1 MRGSASNRAT
11 CNFTFRVKGE
21 RADTADK
28 EKRAELVTDNS
39 DKRVNL
45 SSSCKRYAHARIA
58 PLLIIL
64 RNSRKVVDARDNQLS
79 ATHEERGVL
88 RIGEVR

>member
-11 CNFTFRVKGE
+11 CNFKFRVKGE

-28 EKRAELVTDNS
+28 EKRVELMTDNS

-45 SSSCKRYAHARIA
+45 SSCYKRYVHARIA

-64 RNSRKVVDARDNQLS
+64 RNSRKVVGA
-79 ATHEERGVL
+79 
-88 RIGEVR
+88 